1 MVYESTSYK
10 ETLSQEITLHI
21 QANASTLPCV
31 RVPRPVPVP
40 AGHRTCHIPDF
51 PCPLP
56 HRANLHPLPSALA
69 PPGSEQQPQATARGP
84 TGTTCFPRTAAPAPH
99 GLCEPWRLP
108 GAAPKHPAPTV
119 PPSAAPLGLLTKPTH
134 HHSANKNRRE
144 SSDGYSERFN
154 AQQDGGR

>member
-1 MVYESTSYK
+1 MKAHPIKKLSPGKLRSTFKPTPPPSLVSGSHVLFQSLLA
-10 ETLSQEITLHI
+10 TACATSQTFPVLSLT
-21 QANASTLPCV
+21 
-31 RVPRPVPVP
+31 VP
-40 AGHRTCHIPDF
+40 TF
-51 PCPLP
+51 T
-56 HRANLHPLPSALA
+56 PLPSALA
-69 PPGSEQQPQATARGP
+69 PPGSEQQPQATAQGP

-99 GLCEPWRLP
+99 GLHEPWRLP

-154 AQQDGGR
+154 VQQDGGR